1 MCKKML
7 KNVRLFIVFAKLRLI
22 PRARNY
28 LTNFNMRKLNLTLQM
43 FEFIYTFALLSNNA
57 AQSFNLF
64 LMSYINWKSYTKYR
78 IVRNDGS
85 SADFIVE
92 LGISPVALFDD
103 GTRIPLTQLGA
114 YSQII
119 ELEDLFDKI

>member
-1 MCKKML
+1 
-7 KNVRLFIVFAKLRLI
+7 
-22 PRARNY
+22 
-28 LTNFNMRKLNLTLQM
+28 M
-43 FEFIYTFALLSNNA
+43 FEFIYTFAILSNNA
-57 AQSFNLF
+57 AQSFKLF
-64 LMSYINWKSYTKYR
+64 LMSISWKAYTKYR

-85 SADFIVE
+85 SADFKVE
-92 LGISPVALFDD
+92 FGNQPAALFDD